1 VSFSNK
7 SFSVRIYLGF
17 QKNIGKSAFFLLSCF
32 SSQKLRRLWSARAL
46 SSKHEQLLPR
56 LNGKERWYEETP
68 SLKIKLLTRPFFFSL
83 SSKRA
88 PFPSFRKEQP
98 PEFFLFFP
106 KKLSLSDA
114 KLSLSLSL
122 PYFYTRK
129 QTTLLDKVTAH
140 SRFFDSLVEQIP
152 AKYYLPSERDDDDLN
167 SFGRF
172 GQKKPSEKAE
182 KKKRMKTTAME
193 NKRAKLDPRL
203 VSTNEEKQKKLERKR
218 KGEDEEEE
226 EESEDDENE
235 ARRLNNASEEES
247 GSSSDEDEDEDDE
260 EEEEDEKVAKKKKT
274 NDNNSGMF
282 KDMIID
288 ASTPSKEEK
297 SERLEALRK
306 RLEKKIQDS
315 REKRKASEHEKKVKD
330 AKDWREQREKMK
342 LEKKEREKRMKKI
355 ADAKK
360 REALRN
366 SSNGKKKGDETDDNR
381 EEPKMNL
388 AFGNVDVD
396 EVPSS
401 RFNGKKKKETK
412 RDLLSKA
419 LQREKDLADAGGDQT
434 KEGKRV
440 AEKHAWEASLKRARG
455 EKVLDDPKLL
465 RKSVKREEKKKQKSK
480 EKWSERTK
488 TVQDQQNA
496 KKKKRK
502 ENIKAKADE
511 KIEKN
516 IDRREKKRNRP
527 GFEGRSKGMIN

>member
-1 VSFSNK
+1 MT
-7 SFSVRIYLGF
+7 ITTT
-17 QKNIGKSAFFLLSCF
+17 I
-32 SSQKLRRLWSARAL
+32 
-46 SSKHEQLLPR
+46 
-56 LNGKERWYEETP
+56 
-68 SLKIKLLTRPFFFSL
+68 
-83 SSKRA
+83 
-88 PFPSFRKEQP
+88 
-98 PEFFLFFP
+98 
-106 KKLSLSDA
+106 
-114 KLSLSLSL
+114 
-122 PYFYTRK
+122 K
-129 QTTLLDKVTAH
+129 QTTTINARVNEH
-140 SRFFDSLVEQIP
+140 SHFFDSLVEHIP
-152 AKYYLPSERDDDDLN
+152 QKFYLATEKSFGDDDDDEEMRMASL
-167 SFGRF
+167 GRF
-172 GQKKPSEKAE
+172 GAKKASQKSTAE
-182 KKKRMKTTAME
+182 KKRMVKMKTME
-193 NKRAKLDPRL
+193 KKRQKLDPNL
-203 VSTNEEKQKKLERKR
+203 VLTNAETLQKKMEKKR
-218 KGEDEEEE
+218 KKGLEDTEEEGEDEARRANAAKAEESGSGDEEEE
-226 EESEDDENE
+226 EE
-235 ARRLNNASEEES
+235 EEE
-247 GSSSDEDEDEDDE
+247 GANGE
-260 EEEEDEKVAKKKKT
+260 KKKES
-274 NDNNSGMF
+274 NWGSMF
-282 KDMIID
+282 KDMVID
-288 ASTPSKEEK
+288 ASTPTKEEK

-355 ADAKK
+355 VDAKK
-360 REALRN
+360 RETMRN
-366 SSNGKKKGDETDDNR
+366 NSNEKKKGDETAANR
-381 EEPKMNL
+381 GEDGYPKMNL

-401 RFNGKKKKETK
+401 RLNGKKKKETK

-465 RKSVKREEKKKQKSK
+465 RKSVKREEKKKQKNK
-480 EKWSERTK
+480 EKWNERTK
-488 TVQDQQNA
+488 TVQDEQNA

>member
-1 VSFSNK
+1 M
-7 SFSVRIYLGF
+7 L
-17 QKNIGKSAFFLLSCF
+17 
-32 SSQKLRRLWSARAL
+32 
-46 SSKHEQLLPR
+46 
-56 LNGKERWYEETP
+56 
-68 SLKIKLLTRPFFFSL
+68 FFSL
-83 SSKRA
+83 SAPFFFHFLPHANNKKLYYYYYCDDEYGKERDGTKRPTPLCFDPPFFLSLFSEREIKRA
-88 PFPSFRKEQP
+88 RVF
-98 PEFFLFFP
+98 FFLSFSIHSERRAAARVFLSSFQNLS
-106 KKLSLSDA
+106 LSLSDA
-114 KLSLSLSL
+114 KLSLSIVFL
-122 PYFYTRK
+122 K

-203 VSTNEEKQKKLERKR
+203 VSTNEEKQKKLEKKR

-226 EESEDDENE
+226 DESEDDENE

-247 GSSSDEDEDEDDE
+247 GSSGDEDEDEDDE
-260 EEEEDEKVAKKKKT
+260 EEEEDEKVAKKKKS

-342 LEKKEREKRMKKI
+342 MEKKEREKRMKKI

>member
-1 VSFSNK
+1 M
-7 SFSVRIYLGF
+7 
-17 QKNIGKSAFFLLSCF
+17 
-32 SSQKLRRLWSARAL
+32 
-46 SSKHEQLLPR
+46 
-56 LNGKERWYEETP
+56 
-68 SLKIKLLTRPFFFSL
+68 TRPFFSLFSQRERERLNARAFSSFSL
-83 SSKRA
+83 
-88 PFPSFRKEQP
+88 FPFRKKSSRQS
-98 PEFFLFFP
+98 FSLLFP
-106 KKLSLSDA
+106 KSLSLSLSDA
-114 KLSLSLSL
+114 KLSLSIVFL
-122 PYFYTRK
+122 K

-203 VSTNEEKQKKLERKR
+203 VSTNEEKQKKLEKKR

-226 EESEDDENE
+226 DESEDDENE
-235 ARRLNNASEEES
+235 ARRLNNASAES
-247 GSSSDEDEDEDDE
+247 GSSGDEDEDEDDE
-260 EEEEDEKVAKKKKT
+260 EEEEDEKVAKKKKS

-342 LEKKEREKRMKKI
+342 MEKKEREKRMKKI